1 MIITITISTLK
12 NYKFTRL
19 KLFQKKRKIRILIT
33 IKLFFIKTKYCRNL
47 QKLEKYY
54 FHKKNVFLLKLPNT

>member
-19 KLFQKKRKIRILIT
+19 KLFQKKKKNSNLNHYKTFFYKKLNIVEICKNLKNT
-33 IKLFFIKTKYCRNL
+33 IFIKKMFFY
-47 QKLEKYY
+47 
-54 FHKKNVFLLKLPNT
+54 